1 MPRSIRDIAII
12 IVLIGGSL
20 LLLFS
25 SSKRPDLGLVSGF
38 LYSVLRPLEQGV
50 FGLHKGISDTWS
62 TYISLID
69 VKKENQ
75 ELKEENRK
83 LRRDKATLS
92 AKESE
97 NIRLKRLL
105 NIKTIH
111 EFPSLV
117 AQVIGEDAS
126 GWYRTFFINRGW
138 EDGVLSG
145 MPITAPE
152 GVVGR
157 VVRTSANMSQVL
169 LVIDPN
175 LSLDCRVA
183 RTRDRGIL
191 KGSLDGG
198 SILRHISLKS
208 QVEPGDE
215 VVTSGLD
222 GVFPAGL
229 PVGKIKSV
237 RTGEQGLFL
246 EANVTP
252 SADLS
257 AVEEV
262 LVILGSRGGFDIQP
276 GLEEKR

>member
-1 MPRSIRDIAII
+1 MPRSIRDIALVIAF
-12 IVLIGGSL
+12 IGGSL

-25 SSKRPDLGLVSGF
+25 ASKRSDSGLASGI
-38 LYSVLRPLEQGV
+38 LYGLLRPLEQAV

-62 TYISLID
+62 TYVNLIN
-69 VKKENQ
+69 VKQENQ
-75 ELKEENRK
+75 ELKEEIQK
-83 LRRDKATLS
+83 LKRDKAALT
-92 AKESE
+92 AKENE
-97 NIRLKRLL
+97 NLRLKRLL
-105 NIKTIH
+105 NIKAVH

-126 GWYRTFFINRGW
+126 GWYRTFFINRGT
-138 EDGVLSG
+138 DDAVAPG
-145 MPITAPE
+145 MPIIAPD
-152 GVVGR
+152 GVVGK
-157 VVRTSANMSQVL
+157 VVRTSAAMSQVL
-169 LVIDPN
+169 LLIDPN
-175 LSLDCRVA
+175 LSLDCRVV

-198 SILRHISLKS
+198 CMLRYVNLKS

-222 GVFPAGL
+222 GVFPAGF

-237 RTGEQGLFL
+237 RSGDQGLFL
-246 EANVTP
+246 EASVTP

-257 AVEEV
+257 SVEEV

>member
-25 SSKRPDLGLVSGF
+25 SSKRPDSGLVSGF
-38 LYSVLRPLEQGV
+38 LYGLLRPLEQGV
-50 FGLHKGISDTWS
+50 FGLHKGISEAWS
-62 TYISLID
+62 TYVGLID

-75 ELKEENRK
+75 ELKEEIRK
-83 LRRDKATLS
+83 LKRDKATLS

-126 GWYRTFFINRGW
+126 GWYRTFFINRGS
-138 EDGVLSG
+138 EDGVRSG
-145 MPITAPE
+145 MPIIAPE

-183 RTRDRGIL
+183 RTRDRGVL

-198 SILRHISLKS
+198 SILRYINLKS

-222 GVFPAGL
+222 GVFPVGL
-229 PVGKIKSV
+229 PVGTIKSV
-237 RTGEQGLFL
+237 RTGDQGLFL
-246 EANVTP
+246 EATVTP

-257 AVEEV
+257 SVEEV

-276 GLEEKR
+276 GLEEKH

>member
-25 SSKRPDLGLVSGF
+25 SSKRPDSGLVSGF
-38 LYSVLRPLEQGV
+38 LYGLLRPLEQGV
-50 FGLHKGISDTWS
+50 FGLHKGISEAWS
-62 TYISLID
+62 TYVGLID

-75 ELKEENRK
+75 ELKEEIRK
-83 LRRDKATLS
+83 LKRDKATLS

-126 GWYRTFFINRGW
+126 GWYRTFFINRGS
-138 EDGVLSG
+138 EDGVRSG
-145 MPITAPE
+145 MPIIAPE

-183 RTRDRGIL
+183 RTRDRGVL

-198 SILRHISLKS
+198 SILRYINLKS

-222 GVFPAGL
+222 GVFPVGF
-229 PVGKIKSV
+229 PVGTIKSV
-237 RTGEQGLFL
+237 RTGDQGLFL
-246 EANVTP
+246 EATVTP
-252 SADLS
+252 AADLS
-257 AVEEV
+257 SVEEV

-276 GLEEKR
+276 GLEEKH